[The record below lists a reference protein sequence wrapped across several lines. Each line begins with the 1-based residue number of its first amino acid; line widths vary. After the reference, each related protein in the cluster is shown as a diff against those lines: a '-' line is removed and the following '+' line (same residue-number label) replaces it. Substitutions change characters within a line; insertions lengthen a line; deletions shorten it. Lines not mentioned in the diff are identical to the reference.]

1 MTQQI
6 QRRQDA
12 ALWRVVDTEQPT
24 PQQQIV
30 YVTVEGPHWL
40 QLLLNAPPHT
50 LIALATVAGVTG
62 GVVVVAALV
71 LAAIVA
77 QFAAT
82 VAIAVVAAFVAIV
95 ALTTLTRL

>member
-6 QRRQDA
+6 QRREDTA
-12 ALWRVVDTEQPT
+12 IWRVVDTDQST
-24 PQQQIV
+24 PQQQII
-30 YVTVEGPHWL
+30 YVTVDGPHWL
-40 QLLLNAPPHT
+40 QLLLNVPPHT

-62 GVVVVAALV
+62 GVVIVAALV

-77 QFAAT
+77 QLAAT
-82 VAIAVVAAFVAIV
+82 VAVAVVAAFVAIV